1 MKPAALFLSSGDV
14 LADRRYERAQAY
26 AADGD
31 RAAAAD
37 LLVQAVER
45 APGFASAWFAL
56 GEIRAA
62 GGDRAG
68 AIAAFDAARAAD
80 PSDRHG
86 AALQLARL
94 GAADPAAAMTPGYL
108 RSLFDQYAPNFDH
121 ALVAGLGYR
130 GPVLLREALRGVAAA
145 RGLPFHF
152 ARALDLGCGTGLVAE
167 ALCAHCGAIV
177 GVDLSPA
184 MAAAARRKNVY
195 ADVVVADMIDF
206 IAAQPQASCDLVTA
220 GDALVYVAD
229 LAPVCRA
236 VARALAPDG
245 LFAFTVE
252 THPGTGVVLGDK
264 LRYAHGADHA
274 RAALAQAGLV
284 PLTFDDASTRTENDI
299 AVAGLLVIAG
309 HDLSPKYPAALT
321 NFRRATAATRDRGT
335 RSPGAGRSDRARGCA
350 G

>member
-1 MKPAALFLSSGDV
+1 MYESNTTKPAVMKPAALFLSSGDV

-152 ARALDLGCGTGLVAE
+152 ARALDLGCGSGILALALAAASPARVLAVDVDPRAAAIAAANARRNEVGAQVRAAE
-167 ALCAHCGAIV
+167 ADGFKSRAVRAGAPY
-177 GVDLSPA
+177 DLVLANILARPLER
-184 MAAAARRKNVY
+184 MAKPLAASLAPRGTAILSGLLARQEREVLAAYRAQGLALAARLRVEGW
-195 ADVVVADMIDF
+195 
-206 IAAQPQASCDLVTA
+206 TT
-220 GDALVYVAD
+220 
-229 LAPVCRA
+229 LAVGRA
-236 VARALAPDG
+236 
-245 LFAFTVE
+245 
-252 THPGTGVVLGDK
+252 
-264 LRYAHGADHA
+264 
-274 RAALAQAGLV
+274 
-284 PLTFDDASTRTENDI
+284 
-299 AVAGLLVIAG
+299 
-309 HDLSPKYPAALT
+309 
-321 NFRRATAATRDRGT
+321 
-335 RSPGAGRSDRARGCA
+335 
-350 G
+350 